1 MSATKRQSSYR
12 SWSYLEPGRDYR
24 AFDLAAEIDRVPP
37 HRVPLTADQQARA
50 TRLLDD
56 NVYISLHEHTMVF
69 PKRMADAQEYTR
81 TGRIATGFEGLSQ
94 CHFDAIFDGLLDG
107 ILNFHSKHGWKW
119 SEVVEDLGLRLCDL
133 AHQDVVF
140 HARTV
145 ADIHRAHAEGRVA
158 WIAHLEGAA
167 MIENELD
174 RIDVLYG
181 LGVRCL
187 GIAYSESNALGS
199 GLKEPGDGGL
209 TVFGKQA
216 VRRMNQVGMLI
227 DCSHAGSK
235 TTLDTVAASTKPIAL
250 THIGARAL
258 WESNRLA
265 PDEVLKAVAGKG
277 GVIGVEA
284 APHTTISAKHL
295 RHNLDAVM
303 EHFEYIK
310 DLVGI
315 DHVTFGPDT
324 LYGDH
329 VGLHDAY
336 TANLSIGEA
345 RRSTP
350 PFPKV
355 EYVEGIE
362 NPTEASVNIVR
373 ALVKYGYNDVDIAK
387 AMGGNVLRVLGQVWS

>member
-1 MSATKRQSSYR
+1 MSLIKQPVGYR
-12 SWSYLEPGRDYR
+12 SWGYLEPGKDYR
-24 AFDLAAEIDRVPP
+24 PFDLAPEVDRVPP
-37 HRVPLTADQQARA
+37 FTVALDADGEARVE
-50 TRLLDD
+50 RLLEE
-56 NVYISLHEHTMVF
+56 NVYISLHDHAMVF
-69 PKRMADAQEYTR
+69 PARMADATAYTR
-81 TGRIATGFEGLSQ
+81 EGRIATGFEGLARS
-94 CHFDAIFDGLLDG
+94 HWDAVFDGLLDG
-107 ILNFHSKHGWKW
+107 ILNFHSKRGWKW
-119 SEVVEDLGLRLCDL
+119 SEVIEDLGLRLCDI
-133 AHQDVVF
+133 AHQKLVF
-140 HARTV
+140 HATTV
-145 ADIHRAHAEGRVA
+145 DDILRAHRENRVA

-187 GIAYSESNALGS
+187 GVAYSEGNALGA

-209 TVFGKQA
+209 TVFGRQA
-216 VRRMNQVGMLI
+216 VERMNKVGMLI

-235 TTLDTVAASTKPIAL
+235 TTLDTVAHSRHPIVL

-265 PDEVLKAVAGKG
+265 PDEVIKAVAGKG

-284 APHTTISAKHL
+284 APHTTITE
-295 RHNLDAVM
+295 RHKQHSIESVM
-303 EHFEYIK
+303 DHFDYIK

-350 PFPKV
+350 AFPKMP
-355 EYVEGIE
+355 YVEGIE
-362 NPTEASVNIVR
+362 NPTEASVNLVR
-373 ALVKYGYNDVDIAK
+373 ALVKRGYSDGDIGK
-387 AMGGNVLRVLGQVWS
+387 AMGGNVLRVLGQVWG

>member
-1 MSATKRQSSYR
+1 VSLAKRPNPYR

-24 AFDLAAEIDRVPP
+24 AFDLAPEIDRVAPFVVTLDAVSEE
-37 HRVPLTADQQARA
+37 RVR
-50 TRLLDD
+50 RLLGEH
-56 NVYISLHEHTMVF
+56 VYISLHEHTMVF
-69 PKRMADAQEYTR
+69 PRRMADAQDYTR
-81 TGRIATGFEGLSQ
+81 SGRITTGFEGLSRG
-94 CHFDAIFDGLLDG
+94 HWDAVFDGLLDG

-119 SEVVEDLGLRLCDL
+119 SEVIEDLGLRLCDL

-145 ADIHRAHAEGRVA
+145 DDILRAHREDRVA
-158 WIAHLEGAA
+158 WIGHLEGAA

-181 LGVRCL
+181 LGIRCL

-199 GLKEPGDGGL
+199 GLKEPRDGGL
-209 TVFGKQA
+209 TTFGRQA

-227 DCSHAGSK
+227 DCSHAGSQ
-235 TTLDTVAASTKPIAL
+235 TTLDTVAASQQPIAL

-265 PDEVLKAVAGKG
+265 PDDVLKAVAGKG

-284 APHTTISAKHL
+284 APHTTISAKHP
-295 RHNLDAVM
+295 RHDLDAVM

-329 VGLHDAY
+329 VALHDAY
-336 TANLSIGEA
+336 TANLSIGET
-345 RRSTP
+345 RRATP

-355 EYVEGIE
+355 EYVEGLE
-362 NPTEASVNIVR
+362 NPTEGSVNLVR
-373 ALVKYGYNDVDIAK
+373 ALVKYGYGDEDIAK
-387 AMGGNVLRVLGQVWS
+387 VMGGNVLRLLRAVWA

>member
-1 MSATKRQSSYR
+1 MSLTKRPNRYR
-12 SWSYLEPGRDYR
+12 SWSYLESGRDYR
-24 AFDLAAEIDRVPP
+24 PFDLSAEVDRVPP
-37 HRVPLTADQQARA
+37 SRVPLAAADESRVQ
-50 TRLLDD
+50 RLLEE

-69 PKRMADAQEYTR
+69 PRRMADAQDYTR
-81 TGRIATGFEGLSQ
+81 SGRVSTGFEGLSQ

-145 ADIHRAHAEGRVA
+145 ADIHRAHAENRVA

-187 GIAYSESNALGS
+187 GVAYSESNALGS

-209 TVFGKQA
+209 TTFGKQA

-227 DCSHAGSK
+227 DCSHAGSR
-235 TTLDTVAASTKPIAL
+235 TTLDTVAASAKPIAL

-265 PDEVLKAVAGKG
+265 PDEVLEAVAAKG

-284 APHTTISAKHL
+284 APHTTISAKHP
-295 RHNLDAVM
+295 RHTFDAVM
-303 EHFEYIK
+303 EHFQYIER
-310 DLVGI
+310 LVGI

-345 RRSTP
+345 RRNTP

-355 EYVEGIE
+355 DYVEGME
-362 NPTEASVNIVR
+362 NPSEASVNIVR
-373 ALVKYGYNDVDIAK
+373 GLVRAGYSDPDIAK
-387 AMGGNVLRVLGQVWS
+387 VMGGNVLRVLNEVWA